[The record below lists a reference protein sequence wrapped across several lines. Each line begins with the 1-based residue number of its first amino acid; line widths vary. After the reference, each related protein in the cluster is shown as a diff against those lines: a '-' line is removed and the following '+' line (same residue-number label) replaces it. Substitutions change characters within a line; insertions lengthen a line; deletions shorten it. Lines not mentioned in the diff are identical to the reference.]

1 MMLHLIHAADQ
12 DHRIAFVRTV
22 DTNDVVLATYFF
34 PKMKLQELWVGL
46 GARKYYRD
54 VPVHEISSCLGPNKC
69 STLLLFYAIIGCDQ
83 SSAQTI

>member
-34 PKMKLQELWVGL
+34 SKDEASGIVG
-46 GARKYYRD
+46 RTW
-54 VPVHEISSCLGPNKC
+54 S
-69 STLLLFYAIIGCDQ
+69 
-83 SSAQTI
+83 